1 MNIIK
6 EIKDFTKYCNEF
18 YNLKG
23 GVYPIATKEEI
34 DWAIRK
40 FLLQPNIVP
49 IDFDSHDREQVRQ
62 LIGK

>member
-34 DWAIRK
+34 DWAINTKK
-40 FLLQPNIVP
+40 F
-49 IDFDSHDREQVRQ
+49 
-62 LIGK
+62 GKSNKKSYIYKVNE

>member
-1 MNIIK
+1 MDIVK

-18 YNLKG
+18 YNLKD
-23 GVYPIATKEEI
+23 GVYPIATEAEI

-40 FLLQPNIVP
+40 FIKQPNIVP
-49 IDFDSHDREQVRQ
+49 IDFDSHDREQVRE